1 MNKLLEQY
9 SSYAGLTADSA
20 AARAARDPNLLRHTI
35 DSFPAYQAM
44 GSNAFRSMT
53 TDAAVSGGMV
63 FLESELEKLDPK
75 VREPLTSVTWMRDI
89 PVKSGGG
96 WVDFTSVFSVDYAI
110 TGPNQYGII
119 GGQTTQIPIVQAN
132 VSKDIYRVFNWG
144 NVLKVSYIDMQKA
157 QGVGRAL
164 EDMLDKGIRLN
175 WNKTLD
181 QFTYLGPNAGNAGL
195 FNNSNITASSVPNGA
210 GGTATWVTKTPA
222 EILKDVNNAMVATWA
237 ASQYDLTG
245 MSNQIL
251 IPPAQYAWI
260 ASQLVSTAGSVSIL
274 TYLLE
279 NNIGRTQGIELKI
292 FPSRWAIGAGA
303 SGHDRMLC
311 YVNDEDRVYLDVT
324 VPCNRVMTMPTVA
337 EGGAYLTL
345 YLAQIGVVKFL
356 YTQPC
361 AYYDGI

>member
-1 MNKLLEQY
+1 MKLLEQY
-9 SSYAGLTADSA
+9 ASLAGLGDNPQ
-20 AARAARDPNLLRHTI
+20 ARAARDPGLVRHTV
-35 DSFPAYQAM
+35 DSFPAFQAM
-44 GSNAFRSMT
+44 GTNAFRAQTS
-53 TDAAVSGGMV
+53 DAAVSGGMV
-63 FLESELEKLDPK
+63 FLQSELEKLDPK

-96 WVDFTSVFSVDYAI
+96 WVDFTSVFSVDYAV

-119 GGQTTQIPIVQAN
+119 GGQTNQIPIVQAN
-132 VSKDIYRVFNWG
+132 IQKDIYRVFNWG

-157 QGVGRAL
+157 SGVGRSL

-181 QFTYLGPNAGNAGL
+181 QFTYLGPVTGYPGL
-195 FNNSNITASSVPNGA
+195 FNNTSITASAVPNGA
-210 GGTATWVTKTPA
+210 AGTATWVTKTPA

-237 ASQYDLTG
+237 ASQYDTSG
-245 MSNQIL
+245 MGNQIL
-251 IPPAQYAWI
+251 IPPSQFAYI
-260 ASQLVSTAGSVSIL
+260 ASQLISTAGTASIL

-279 NNIGRTQGIELKI
+279 NNIGKTQGVDLKI

-303 SGHDRMLC
+303 SGKDRMLC
-311 YVNDEDRVYLDVT
+311 YVNDDNRVYLDVT
-324 VPCNRVMTMPTVA
+324 VPINRVMTMPTVQ

-356 YTQPC
+356 YLQPT